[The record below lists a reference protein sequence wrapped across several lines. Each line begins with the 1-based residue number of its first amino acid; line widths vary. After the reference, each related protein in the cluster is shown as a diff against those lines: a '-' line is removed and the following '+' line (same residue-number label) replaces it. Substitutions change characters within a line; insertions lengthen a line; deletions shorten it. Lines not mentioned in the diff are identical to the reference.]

1 LEQSKQTIT
10 LDGQAYPL
18 DQFSPAV
25 QQAVGIYNAI
35 GADLQKAQLDVV
47 KCQSAMQSISAQIG
61 ETVKKELADKAAA
74 ETAAAPVEATVVD
87 AEVIA
92 AGQAN
97 A

>member
-1 LEQSKQTIT
+1 MEQQKQTIT
-10 LDGQAYPL
+10 LDGQAYEL
-18 DQFSPAV
+18 AQFSPAV

-74 ETAAAPVEATVVD
+74 EAPVEAATVD

-92 AGQAN
+92 AGPA
-97 A
+97 AV